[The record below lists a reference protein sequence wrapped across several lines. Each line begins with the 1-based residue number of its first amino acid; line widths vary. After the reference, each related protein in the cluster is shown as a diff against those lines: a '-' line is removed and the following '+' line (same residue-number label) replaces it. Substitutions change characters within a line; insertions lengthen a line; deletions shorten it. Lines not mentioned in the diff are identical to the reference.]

1 MEPEGGAAVRLAVE
15 RNIPA
20 HLFDQTLVITSPS
33 PVPPWRR
40 EILASA

>member
-20 HLFDQTLVITSPS
+20 HLFDQTLSDHQPEPGAAV
-33 PVPPWRR
+33 
-40 EILASA
+40 AA